1 MDRIY
6 IQSDWDSEEFTKL
19 LNANN
24 IPRIGERI
32 TTKDLEGQRF
42 IYKVINI
49 EHSLDL
55 ENKERTIHINVS
67 RL

>member
-6 IQSDWDSEEFTKL
+6 IQSDWDSEEFIKL

-42 IYKVINI
+42 IYEVINI
-49 EHSLDL
+49 EHFLDL
-55 ENKERTIHINVS
+55 GEKERTICIQVK
-67 RL
+67 RI